1 MPKIWTSYLVEKE
14 SIFSEIN
21 ILNSS
26 NPELISKGAAFEVV
40 FQKMMILRCNFRGE
54 PTQASEAFL
63 FLKNTCLQDLYVTK
77 LSMFKLTDRVT
88 KDSDVSFYD
97 KALSIPG
104 CVLVKSAPQSSSEDM
119 AVLFPAQQNFNN
131 IRPLLSL
138 QLKNWKDPFGLSDL
152 QSEVNKSALFV
163 EACRMKPNSKS
174 TSKMKTRATAL
185 LVLALTGPT
194 TEGRTGLSDIRGRV
208 LDTQN
213 APEGLKIPSGMQ
225 VLVLTQQ
232 DVSEFIGWQNF
243 KALREHLNHHEK

>member
-1 MPKIWTSYLVEKE
+1 MPKIWTCYLVEKE

-26 NPELISKGAAFEVV
+26 NPEFISKGAAFEVV
-40 FQKMMILRCNFRGE
+40 FQKMVILRCNFHCE
-54 PTQASEAFL
+54 PTKASEAFF
-63 FLKNTCLQDLYVTK
+63 FLKNTCLQDLYMTK

-88 KDSDVSFYD
+88 KDSDISFYD

-119 AVLFPAQQNFNN
+119 AVLFPQRNFNN

-152 QSEVNKSALFV
+152 QSEVNKSELFV
-163 EACRMKPNSKS
+163 EACRMKSKS
-174 TSKMKTRATAL
+174 KRTSKIKTGATAL
-185 LVLALTGPT
+185 LVIALTGPT

-208 LDTQN
+208 LDTRN

-232 DVSEFIGWQNF
+232 DVSKFIGWENF
-243 KALREHLNHHEK
+243 QALKEIEHT